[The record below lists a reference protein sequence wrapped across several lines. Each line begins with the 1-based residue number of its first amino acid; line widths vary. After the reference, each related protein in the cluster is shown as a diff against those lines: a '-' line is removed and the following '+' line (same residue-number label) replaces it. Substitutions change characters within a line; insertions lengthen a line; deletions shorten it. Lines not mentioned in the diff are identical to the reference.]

1 MAEWFEEWFNT
12 EEYLDVY
19 RRRNEAEAAKL
30 VELILN
36 NVSIR
41 PGDDIIDLACGA
53 GRHSIIFA
61 EKGFNV
67 TALDLSENLL
77 NIARKRAAE
86 LNLKINFINADL
98 RNFCIKSKFDMAVNL
113 FTSFGYFENDEENF
127 SLFSSA
133 SAVLNENSYFVIDYF
148 NAKYIAD
155 NLVFHSEDLIN
166 GRKIIQER
174 AIIGNRVIKKIIIG
188 TNGTTKRYTE
198 SVRMYS
204 DTELISAIEKRGLKI
219 LNIFGNF
226 NGSKFDLNSSPRII
240 IISGK

>member
-19 RRRNEAEAAKL
+19 RHRNEADAEKL
-30 VELILN
+30 VGLILK
-36 NVSIR
+36 NVNIR
-41 PGDDIIDLACGA
+41 PGAEIIDLACGA
-53 GRHSIIFA
+53 GRHSILFA
-61 EKGFNV
+61 EKGYNV
-67 TALDLSENLL
+67 TAVDLSTNLL
-77 NIARKRAAE
+77 NIARKRAEE
-86 LNLKINFINADL
+86 LNLRINFVNADL
-98 RNFCIKSKFDMAVNL
+98 RNFCFTSKFDLAVNL

-127 SLFSSA
+127 LLFSQA
-133 SAVLNENSYFVIDYF
+133 SGLLKDNGYFIIDYF
-148 NAKYIAD
+148 NANYIVN

-174 AIIGNRVIKKIIIG
+174 KIIGNRVIKKIMIR
-188 TNGTTKRYTE
+188 TNGTTKSYTE

-204 DTELISAIEKRGLKI
+204 DTDLLSAMEKRGLKI
-219 LNIFGNF
+219 ENIFGNF